1 MKLIIYL
8 ALSVIVYLVV
18 KKEEKSYTK
27 SIHEKCRNCGMVI
40 KTDILACPYCKEKIE
55 RVCDCC
61 GRLIDIE
68 ECGSLLGIEWRYCPF
83 CENKELN
90 REMKNIS
97 IRE

>member
-1 MKLIIYL
+1 MLVKKL
-8 ALSVIVYLVV
+8 VISTVKNYAICSVV

-61 GRLIDIE
+61 GRLIDID
-68 ECGSLLGIEWRYCPF
+68 WRYCPF

-97 IRE
+97 MRE